1 MSSQNH
7 HHIQTLNVN
16 AKHLYH
22 RIKKIMILKELNYTK
37 NQMFYIFDNATII
50 IAKERVIHSTN
61 ETIFLPVFDEN
72 LQRWIDE
79 KKKFNY
85 RQNLVDISEKMLCA
99 KYPLS
104 NLHNKWGRPHASM
117 LTYESNAIH
126 SELSSFRWKSST
138 RPPTLSNL
146 KLIDE
151 IHEKTYQHLM
161 RIII

>member
-72 LQRWIDE
+72 LQR
-79 KKKFNY
+79 
-85 RQNLVDISEKMLCA
+85 
-99 KYPLS
+99 
-104 NLHNKWGRPHASM
+104 
-117 LTYESNAIH
+117 
-126 SELSSFRWKSST
+126 
-138 RPPTLSNL
+138 
-146 KLIDE
+146 
-151 IHEKTYQHLM
+151 
-161 RIII
+161 